1 MSWKKLKLRLLAAA
15 IALPLAGFAI
25 PHPAAAE
32 QTVTIALE
40 GSYQPWNLTNPDGSL
55 GGFEPELAANLCARM
70 KVKCVLIA
78 QNWDGM
84 IAALSAGKFDVIMD
98 ALSIT
103 PDREKVMDFSIP
115 YANTPA
121 AFVVDKT
128 GPLAT
133 LPDAGNIFTYTGIN
147 GHKAQLAALRA
158 ALKGKTI
165 GIQAGTVYAPFIYAT
180 FKDVAKIREY
190 NAASDRDLD
199 IINDRI
205 DVGFDDATYF
215 GYAMK
220 SPGDANLAFAGPII
234 GGTIWG
240 PGEGLGL
247 RKNEGALAAKFNV
260 AIRAA
265 LADGTVKKLSMKWFG
280 VNVAPK

>member
-1 MSWKKLKLRLLAAA
+1 MSLKSRLPLSALAAGALAA
-15 IALPLAGFAI
+15 ILCHAR
-25 PHPAAAE
+25 PAAAE

-55 GGFEPELAANLCARM
+55 GGFEPELAASLCARM
-70 KVKCVLIA
+70 KVKCTLIA

-84 IAALSAGKFDVIMD
+84 IAALGAGKFDVIMD

-103 PDREKVMDFSIP
+103 PDREKVMEFSIP

-121 AFVVDKT
+121 TFVVDKT

-133 LPDAGNIFTYTGIN
+133 LPDTAKVFTYIGID
-147 GHKAQLAALRA
+147 GHKDQLAALRA

-165 GIQAGTVYAPFIYAT
+165 GIQAGTVYAPFIYAN
-180 FKDVAKIREY
+180 FKDIATIREY

-199 IINDRI
+199 IVNDRI
-205 DVGFDDATYF
+205 DAGFDDATYF
-215 GYAMK
+215 GYALK

-234 GGTIWG
+234 GGTVWG

-247 RKNEGALAAKFNV
+247 RKDEGPLAKKFDI
-260 AIRAA
+260 AIKAA
-265 LADGTVKKLSMKWFG
+265 LADGTVRKLSLKWFG
-280 VNVAPK
+280 VDVSPK